1 MPDKVP
7 AHDSYERKRVA
18 VEGTELAYVDTG
30 QGDPIVFLHG
40 NPTSSYLWRNVIPHV
55 QDLGRCLAPDLVG
68 MGDSGPA
75 PDGGYRFTDHARYL
89 DAWFDAVGAT
99 ENVTLVV
106 HDWGSALGLYWAH
119 RHPDRVKGI
128 AYMEAIIQPMGGMPE
143 PGTMFELLRSDQGE
157 RLVLEENYFIEQVLA
172 RSVGEEAMERYRRP
186 YLEPGE
192 SRMPTLQWPRE
203 VPFDDGPEDNT
214 RIVAEFS
221 AWLAT
226 SEVPK
231 LFIRADPGAILTG
244 ARLELCRSFPNQ
256 REVTVP
262 GRHYVQEESPDEIGA
277 AIAEWYPTL

>member
-1 MPDKVP
+1 MPDQVP
-7 AHDSYERKRVA
+7 AHDPYERKRVA

-30 QGDPIVFLHG
+30 EGDPIVFLHG

-55 QDLGRCLAPDLVG
+55 QGLGRCLAPDLVG

-75 PDGGYRFTDHARYL
+75 PDGGYRFADHARYL

-99 ENVTLVV
+99 ERVTLVI
-106 HDWGSALGLYWAH
+106 HDWGSALGLHWAH

-143 PGTMFELLRSDQGE
+143 PGTMFDLLRSDQGE
-157 RLVLEENYFIEQVLA
+157 KLVLEENYFIEQVLA
-172 RSVGEEAMERYRRP
+172 RSVGEEAMVEYRRP
-186 YLEPGE
+186 YLEPGD

-214 RIVAEFS
+214 RIVQEFS
-221 AWLAT
+221 TWLAT

-231 LFIRADPGAILTG
+231 LFIRAEPGAILTG
-244 ARLELCRSFPNQ
+244 ARLELCRSFTNQ
-256 REVTVP
+256 REVTVA
-262 GRHYVQEESPDEIGA
+262 GRHYVQEESPNEIGA
-277 AIAEWYPTL
+277 AIAEWYPTI